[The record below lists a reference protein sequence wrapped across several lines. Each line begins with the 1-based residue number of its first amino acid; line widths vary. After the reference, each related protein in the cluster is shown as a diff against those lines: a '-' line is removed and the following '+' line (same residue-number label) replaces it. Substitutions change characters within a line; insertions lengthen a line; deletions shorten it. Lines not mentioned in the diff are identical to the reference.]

1 MTTTRTHRKG
11 VRRLIGAGIAATA
24 LLVSACS
31 APGSQP
37 PAGSPSATD
46 APDTTITAPVTAEQV
61 AALGD
66 VTLTVWADQGE
77 QTLMDIIVPAYEKT
91 YPNVKVDVQFKSYN
105 DLVATVLNAMN
116 SPDAPDVTQGN
127 QGWATDGALVKAG
140 LIRPLDDVAQAYGY
154 TEAVGAAA
162 SQLQW
167 SPDGSVFGSGSIYGM
182 SPDNQM
188 VGVFYNKEKLA
199 AANIA
204 IPTTFAEF
212 EAALT
217 ALKAAGETPIM
228 LGNSDKAGAM
238 QAFSVIQGAF
248 TPAADTVSWITGAD
262 GADFNT
268 DANRQALELAAK
280 WAQDGMFSAGYDGT
294 SPDDAAAAFANGE
307 GAFFI
312 GGNWHAGTITD
323 ASKFG
328 LFAAP
333 TRPVNEAAS
342 SGSFGM
348 PWHVSSKSD
357 ATLAALA
364 FVGMINEPASGAHL
378 ASVNRVPVHAAGLTA
393 EGMMADLLPASE
405 AQLSSNGALYWYD
418 WATPTMFDTFTA
430 GLQEVLAGRTSAS
443 DMLTAVQ
450 DDWNAFQAK

>member
-1 MTTTRTHRKG
+1 MRDANMFDV
-11 VRRLIGAGIAATA
+11 VRVGRDRRIGEIIEMRGDKASIQVYEETAGLGPGDIV
-24 LLVSACS
+24 VST
-31 APGSQP
+31 
-37 PAGSPSATD
+37 GSPLS
-46 APDTTITAPVTAEQV
+46 VE
-61 AALGD
+61 LG
-66 VTLTVWADQGE
+66 
-77 QTLMDIIVPAYEKT
+77 P
-91 YPNVKVDVQFKSYN
+91 
-105 DLVATVLNAMN
+105 
-116 SPDAPDVTQGN
+116 
-127 QGWATDGALVKAG
+127 G
-140 LIRPLDDVAQAYGY
+140 LIEGMF
-154 TEAVGAAA
+154 
-162 SQLQW
+162 
-167 SPDGSVFGSGSIYGM
+167 DGIQRS
-182 SPDNQM
+182 
-188 VGVFYNKEKLA
+188 
-199 AANIA
+199 
-204 IPTTFAEF
+204 
-212 EAALT
+212 LT